1 MSRFRNRMILED
13 GCARW
18 QRQITGALA
27 VFEKKREQNAG
38 PAITLSG
45 DAQRALPHLAAHR
58 PLPFNPRAREAG
70 WGGSLSRGSGVASSR
85 RRRDYNNLIWAR
97 SLARES
103 AKECTL
109 PLRRSI
115 ACLVTPGSNATG

>member
-70 WGGSLSRGSGVASSR
+70 WGVPSREASASR
-85 RRRDYNNLIWAR
+85 VRAGGGTTTI
-97 SLARES
+97 
-103 AKECTL
+103 
-109 PLRRSI
+109 
-115 ACLVTPGSNATG
+115 